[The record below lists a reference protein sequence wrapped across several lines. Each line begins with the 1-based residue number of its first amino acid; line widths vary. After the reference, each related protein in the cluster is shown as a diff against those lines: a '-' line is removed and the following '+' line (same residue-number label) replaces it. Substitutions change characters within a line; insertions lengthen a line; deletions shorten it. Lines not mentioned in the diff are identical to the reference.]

1 MRRADRLFEL
11 VTLLRGRRF
20 AVTGQALAEAL
31 EVSLRTVYRDVADL
45 QAQGVPIEG
54 EAGVGYRL
62 SPSFDLP
69 PVMFD
74 REEVL
79 ALLVGGQLAQ
89 AFTDPVLAAAA
100 RRAEAKIRAILD
112 DAALARADATPYR
125 APVIPADAPMR
136 ERHQTIRE
144 ACEARRKL
152 RLRYRDAGGAPSR
165 RTVWPL
171 GLVAWTG
178 RWTLLAWCE
187 TREAYRNF
195 RFDRIERL
203 EVREEVFPARP
214 DRNLEH
220 FISTLPSFE
229 DAAEDT
235 SASIA

>member
-20 AVTGQALAEAL
+20 AVTGRALAEAL

-62 SPSFDLP
+62 ASSYDLP

-79 ALLVGGQLAQ
+79 ALLVGGRLVQ
-89 AFTDPVLAAAA
+89 AATDPALAAAS

-112 DAALARADATPYR
+112 DAALARADALPYR
-125 APVIPADAPMR
+125 APVIPADAPVR
-136 ERHQTIRE
+136 ERHGIIRE

-152 RLRYRDAGGAPSR
+152 SLAYRDAGGAPSR
-165 RTVWPL
+165 RVVWPL
-171 GLVAWTG
+171 GLIAWTG

-187 TREAYRNF
+187 TREDYRNF
-195 RFDRIERL
+195 RFDRIETLDVL
-203 EVREEVFPARP
+203 EAEFPQLP
-214 DRNLEH
+214 DRSLAH
-220 FISTLPSFE
+220 YLAHLPPFPE
-229 DAAEDT
+229 A
-235 SASIA
+235 